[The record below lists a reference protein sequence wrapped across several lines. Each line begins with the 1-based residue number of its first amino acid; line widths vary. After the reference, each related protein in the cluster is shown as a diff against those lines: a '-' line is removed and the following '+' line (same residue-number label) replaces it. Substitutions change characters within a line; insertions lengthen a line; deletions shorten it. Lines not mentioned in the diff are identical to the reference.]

1 MVWRVVVSEYQF
13 YEFLA
18 IDRPLDADE
27 QAAVRGL
34 STRAEITATH
44 FVNEYHWGDFR
55 GDPNTLMER
64 YYDAHLYFA
73 NWGTHRLMIRLPL
86 TLLDPGVVENYCV
99 ADQVSAWTTD
109 EHIVLDLT
117 SQEEEADWVETPS
130 LSGIVGVRTELAD
143 GDLRPLYLAWLAG
156 YGTWE
161 RDEDAFDYADEDE
174 LEPPVPPGLATLT
187 GPQRALADFLR
198 LDDDLLAVA
207 ARTSPAAAPTDHDD
221 AQLAAWVTNL
231 SLPEKNRV
239 LVSMIVHNRAATTRM
254 ELLRRYRDQH
264 TPTLTGPARRTI
276 ADLLDTAARYRA
288 DRERH
293 EADQHTAEEARRAQA
308 RAEARERR
316 LDDLARDEESAWAR
330 VESMIDTKKP
340 GEYDNAV
347 TLLTDLQALAKRD
360 DHYDIY
366 LQRSQTL
373 RHTHARKPSLIARLN
388 QAGI

>member
-1 MVWRVVVSEYQF
+1 MSEYQF

-18 IDRPLDADE
+18 VDRPLDTDE
-27 QAAVRGL
+27 QDAVRGL
-34 STRAEITATH
+34 STRADITATH

-55 GDPNTLMER
+55 GNPNTLMES

-73 NWGTHRLMIRLPL
+73 NWGTRRFMFRLPL
-86 TLLDPGVVENYCV
+86 TLLDPDVVEDYCV
-99 ADQVSAWTTD
+99 DDQVSAWTTD

-161 RDEDAFDYADEDE
+161 RDEDAFEYADEDE

-198 LDDDLLAVA
+198 LDNDLLAVA
-207 ARTSPAAAPTDHDD
+207 AQTSPVLTPPDHD
-221 AQLAAWVTNL
+221 ATQLAAWVKNL
-231 SLPEKNRV
+231 PLPEKNRV
-239 LVSMIVHNRAATTRM
+239 LVSMIVDNRAATTRTA
-254 ELLRRYRDQH
+254 LLRRYRDQH
-264 TPTLTGPARRTI
+264 TPTITTPPRRTI
-276 ADLLDTAARYRA
+276 ADLLDTAARHRA
-288 DRERH
+288 DRERT
-293 EADQHTAEEARRAQA
+293 EATQRAAEQARREQA
-308 RAEARERR
+308 RAEAHERR

-360 DHYDIY
+360 NHYDTY
-366 LQRSQTL
+366 LDRSQAL
-373 RHTHARKPSLIARLN
+373 RHTHARKPSLIARLD